1 MGSPWIRKKRTAAQP
16 LVSYRESKRGRKK
29 VRSTAQ
35 RRLIVDTFGLDV
47 QVEPDDAAS
56 ARATIAA
63 GTVFGLANAE
73 QRIGPRLDRDGVEA
87 LLHRSG
93 MADQM
98 KFLMLW
104 DDWESGRRGR
114 QAKP

>member
-1 MGSPWIRKKRTAAQP
+1 
-16 LVSYRESKRGRKK
+16 
-29 VRSTAQ
+29 
-35 RRLIVDTFGLDV
+35 VDTFDKVDLD
-47 QVEPDDAAS
+47 QVR

-73 QRIGPRLDRDGVEA
+73 QRIGPRLDREGVENM
-87 LLHRSG
+87 LRRSG

-98 KFLMLW
+98 KFLKLW

-114 QAKP
+114 QANP